1 MSGVLLSRRIRSA
14 GKLNTLF
21 TFEYLSSD
29 RQQFTIAFFRGFT
42 KVYDWLG
49 QELPDE

>member
-1 MSGVLLSRRIRSA
+1 MIGVLLSRRIRSA

-21 TFEYLSSD
+21 AFKYLSGD
-29 RQQFTIAFFRGFT
+29 RQQLTVAFFRGFT

-49 QELPDE
+49 